1 MNRFFAL
8 TFFFTLAGSALA
20 GELTVAP
27 MLIEDLKAVQ
37 ATVESA
43 DVLEARARIGGTVGQ
58 LMVDEGSAVEAGA
71 RIALVGDI
79 KLSLEG
85 KAAEARAASLQAAVE
100 QARLDYER
108 AVELRKT
115 GAGTQVRLDD
125 AKAKLEMSSRNLAA
139 MRAERQVV
147 EQRSAEG
154 AVLAPVAGR
163 IIKVHVRD
171 GSVVLPGE
179 SVASIAAGG
188 YLLRLQLPERHA
200 RFLKLGDPVR
210 LAERGAANGEKARLG
225 KVVKIYPY
233 IDKGRVIADAEV
245 EGLGDYFVG
254 ERTLAHIAVGQRQA
268 FILPK
273 EYLFNRFGVD
283 YVRLKS
289 GAEIVIQ
296 LGLPREEGIEA
307 LSGLKAGDI
316 LVTP

>member
-1 MNRFFAL
+1 V
-8 TFFFTLAGSALA
+8 LAA
-20 GELTVAP
+20 ELKVAP
-27 MLIEDLKAVQ
+27 VMIEDLKAVQ

-58 LMVDEGSAVEAGA
+58 LTVDEGSAVEAGA

-85 KAAEARAASLQAAVE
+85 KAAEARAASLQAALE
-100 QARLDYER
+100 QARLDYDR

-147 EQRSAEG
+147 EQRSIEG
-154 AVLAPVAGR
+154 AILAPVAGR
-163 IIKVHVRD
+163 VIKVHVRN
-171 GSVVLPGE
+171 GSVVMPGE

-200 RFLKLGDPVR
+200 RSLKLDDPVR
-210 LAERGAANGEKARLG
+210 LAERGTGTGEKPRLG
-225 KVVKIYPY
+225 RVVKIYPA

-254 ERTLAHIAVGQRQA
+254 ERTLAHIAVGQRES
-268 FILPK
+268 FVLPN
-273 EYLFNRFGVD
+273 EFLLNRFGVD
-283 YVRLKS
+283 YVRLKN
-289 GAEIVIQ
+289 GAEVVVQ
-296 LGLPREEGIEA
+296 LGLPREGGVEI
-307 LSGLKAGDI
+307 LSGLKTGDI

>member
-43 DVLEARARIGGTVGQ
+43 DVLEARVRIGGTVGQ

-163 IIKVHVRD
+163 VIKVHVRN

-225 KVVKIYPY
+225 KVVKISPS

-273 EYLFNRFGVD
+273 EFLFNRFGVD

>member
-8 TFFFTLAGSALA
+8 TFSFTLAGSALA
-20 GELTVAP
+20 AELTIAP

-43 DVLEARARIGGTVGQ
+43 DLLEARVRIGGTIGQ
-58 LMVDEGSAVEAGA
+58 LKIDEGSAVEAGE
-71 RIALVGDI
+71 RLALVGDI

-225 KVVKIYPY
+225 KVVKIYPS

-268 FILPK
+268 LILPR

-289 GAEIVIQ
+289 GAEIVVQ
-296 LGLPREEGIEA
+296 LGLPREEGIEV